1 MFYVGVSIRAQLMGG
16 EGSWRGTQH
25 IFFKSA
31 IGDSNL
37 LQAKTK
43 VRDPPLGSQTSFWG
57 VFMKPQ
63 TIVGSQYTIFKKRQV
78 FAFSSQYATY
88 TGRNEIKL
96 CCYSI
101 FNIANK
107 VRRANKINNLKENY
121 VLLHL

>member
-1 MFYVGVSIRAQLMGG
+1 
-16 EGSWRGTQH
+16 
-25 IFFKSA
+25 
-31 IGDSNL
+31 
-37 LQAKTK
+37 
-43 VRDPPLGSQTSFWG
+43 
-57 VFMKPQ
+57 MKPQ

-88 TGRNEIKL
+88 AGRNEIKL

-121 VLLHL
+121 VLSHLS